1 MSQDIDFMFDVF
13 FRLGMIIALP
23 FFYFSHLYFSL
34 FNLLLV
40 PAIAFPPECHYF
52 REREVL

>member
-34 FNLLLV
+34 FNLLLG
-40 PAIAFPPECHYF
+40 PAIAFPPECHYC